1 MTEGY
6 AVRHCYH
13 FLLRQSEVLD
23 HILPCRLGYGDHA
36 RGSARKA
43 RDDHAGVVAEPRPK
57 VPGCVQHTEVVNRDD
72 GRKAPADR
80 SQPGGEVEQVGTR
93 YMEIARQMNGKLYDI
108 CNLNNFGSMLDDAL
122 GSLLLPLTSFQ
133 LSAVPTDPSQISV
146 TIDGAPTTNFR
157 YDPVSNRI
165 VFPQDAV
172 PPPGSHITATFAPA
186 CN

>member
-23 HILPCRLGYGDHA
+23 PLRACRLGYGDHA

-72 GRKAPADR
+72 GRKAPADW

-93 YMEIARQMNGKLYDI
+93 AARRALHAPLMPPDVATQGAGHGTDRSRARGWRRSREPAADGNEAVAQDGRSEERRVGKESRSRWSPY
-108 CNLNNFGSMLDDAL
+108 
-122 GSLLLPLTSFQ
+122 
-133 LSAVPTDPSQISV
+133 
-146 TIDGAPTTNFR
+146 
-157 YDPVSNRI
+157 
-165 VFPQDAV
+165 
-172 PPPGSHITATFAPA
+172 H
-186 CN
+186 